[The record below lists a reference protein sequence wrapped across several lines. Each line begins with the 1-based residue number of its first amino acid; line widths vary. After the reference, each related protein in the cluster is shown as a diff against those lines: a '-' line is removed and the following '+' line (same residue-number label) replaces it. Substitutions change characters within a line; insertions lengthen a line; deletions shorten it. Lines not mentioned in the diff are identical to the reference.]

1 MWRRNTHY
9 HHIPYVRFLITVDAW
24 ESSVGWLIRS
34 RCWNGKDLDSPNH
47 KEHVAYPSSGSF
59 ESGGPCP
66 ATHPV
71 KLPQLMY
78 EVMWDTTV
86 FNDKNIWPTD
96 GSQPFVYSMG
106 DGYVSIIVI
115 DLLSTDL
122 IGLVTA
128 STATTSSVGKT
139 ASCKKRSMLAAV
151 ATPARPSKRKARP
164 SRPNVPRLK

>member
-1 MWRRNTHY
+1 MPSIETN
-9 HHIPYVRFLITVDAW
+9 ILVRV
-24 ESSVGWLIRS
+24 SSYGS

-66 ATHPV
+66 STHPV

-106 DGYVSIIVI
+106 DGYVPTIF
-115 DLLSTDL
+115 
-122 IGLVTA
+122 
-128 STATTSSVGKT
+128 ATISDMQ
-139 ASCKKRSMLAAV
+139 CAV
-151 ATPARPSKRKARP
+151 Y
-164 SRPNVPRLK
+164 